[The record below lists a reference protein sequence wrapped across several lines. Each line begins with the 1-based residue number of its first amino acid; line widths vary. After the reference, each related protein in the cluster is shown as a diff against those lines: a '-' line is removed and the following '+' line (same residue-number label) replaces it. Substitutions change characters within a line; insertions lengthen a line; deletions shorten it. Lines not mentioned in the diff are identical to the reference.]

1 MDGGIDR
8 VFSEL
13 FGWQMQE
20 RIQKVIRD
28 QYDGENF
35 VGNAIIIPA
44 YDKDPDKEHIQK
56 LKTNNIS
63 NGKPIKYL
71 IHVPTMRVPKDVINS
86 TNAYLSFRGVIL
98 AVQKHN
104 RNPENQPIRRV
115 LCPGL
120 GTAVGRMPFNRCAF
134 QMVQAFEI
142 FDLRLNDKLMKP
154 DKLWDV
160 RAHDK
165 MMQEV
170 CELKFTLLDIGYS

>member
-1 MDGGIDR
+1 MLMIVDKCLI
-8 VFSEL
+8 FYL
-13 FGWQMQE
+13 FFRQE
-20 RIQKVIRD
+20 QIQKVIRD

-44 YDKDPDKEHIQK
+44 YDKDPDKVHIQK

-71 IHVPTMRVPKDVINS
+71 IHVPTKRVPKDVINS

-104 RNPENQPIRRV
+104 RNPENQPIRGV

-134 QMVQAFEI
+134 QVCIITSYSRNE
-142 FDLRLNDKLMKP
+142 LNL
-154 DKLWDV
+154 
-160 RAHDK
+160 
-165 MMQEV
+165 
-170 CELKFTLLDIGYS
+170 